1 MSQFV
6 VNDPVYGFVSVPR
19 GLLCELINHP
29 AFQRLSRIRQLGMSA
44 LVYPGATHT
53 RWAHSLGAYHL
64 MREAFRALKE
74 KGVFVFDVEEEGAE
88 IAILLHD
95 IGHGP
100 FSHVLEHTLIEHL
113 SHEEITRALMRR
125 LNREF
130 GGALGMAI
138 QIYSDEYPKR
148 FLHQLICSQL
158 DTDRL
163 DYLCRDSFYT
173 GVREG
178 NIGAARLIKM
188 LSVADDRLVV
198 EGKGL
203 YSVENYLMAR
213 RLMYWQVYLHKTA
226 VSAEEM
232 LRAALERAK
241 ELTRGGVRLFASP
254 QLEYFL
260 RSEVQTSHFE
270 EDEECINHFLN
281 LNDSDILCAL
291 GVWQHSEDAVL
302 SALAGGFVNRRL
314 FKADI
319 FEGNVSGDTLDDC
332 RERVAA
338 QLHIPLEATRYFVR
352 RRFVS
357 KEMYSANA
365 EGIKVQMPDGAI
377 ADVSDVSHIVRGEAV
392 TMEEGRTYV
401 FHPEWK
407 Q

>member
-74 KGVFVFDVEEEGAE
+74 KGVFVFDIEEEGAE

-226 VSAEEM
+226 VAAEEM

-319 FEGNVSGDTLDDC
+319 FEGNVSGEALDDC
-332 RERVAA
+332 REQVAA

-377 ADVSDVSHIVRGEAV
+377 TDVSDVSHIVRGEAV

>member
-125 LNREF
+125 LNGEF
-130 GGALGMAI
+130 GGALSMAI
-138 QIYSDEYPKR
+138 QIYCDEYPKR

-226 VSAEEM
+226 VAAEEM
-232 LRAALERAK
+232 LRSALERAK
-241 ELTRGGVRLFASP
+241 ELTREGVRLFASP

-291 GVWQHSEDAVL
+291 GVWQHSADAVL

-319 FEGNVSGDTLDDC
+319 FEGKISAETLDDC
-332 RERVAA
+332 RKQVAQ

-352 RRFVS
+352 SRFVS

-401 FHPEWK
+401 FHPELK

>member
-29 AFQRLSRIRQLGMSA
+29 AFQRLSRIKQLGMSA

-64 MREAFRALKE
+64 MREAFRSLKE

-138 QIYSDEYPKR
+138 QIYSDEYPKH

-226 VSAEEM
+226 VAAEEM

-241 ELTRGGVRLFASP
+241 ELTRGGVQLFASP

-319 FEGNVSGDTLDDC
+319 FEGNVSVEALDDC

>member
-64 MREAFRALKE
+64 MREAFRSLKE

-158 DTDRL
+158 DTDRF

-226 VSAEEM
+226 VAAEEM

-260 RSEVQTSHFE
+260 RSEVQISHFE

-319 FEGNVSGDTLDDC
+319 FEGNVSGEALDDC

>member
-125 LNREF
+125 LNQEF

-226 VSAEEM
+226 VAAEEM

-319 FEGNVSGDTLDDC
+319 FEGNVSGEALDDC

-392 TMEEGRTYV
+392 TKEEGRTYV

>member
-64 MREAFRALKE
+64 MREAFRSLKE

-226 VSAEEM
+226 VAAEEM

-319 FEGNVSGDTLDDC
+319 FEGKISAETLDDC
-332 RERVAA
+332 RKQVAQ

-352 RRFVS
+352 SRFVS

>member
-226 VSAEEM
+226 VAAEEK

-319 FEGNVSGDTLDDC
+319 FEGNVSGEALDDC
-332 RERVAA
+332 RARVAA

>member
-64 MREAFRALKE
+64 MREAFRSLKE

-138 QIYSDEYPKR
+138 QIYCDEYPKR

-226 VSAEEM
+226 VAAEEM

-319 FEGNVSGDTLDDC
+319 FEGYVSGEALDDC

>member
-29 AFQRLSRIRQLGMSA
+29 AFQRLSRIKQLGMSA

-226 VSAEEM
+226 VAAEEM

-302 SALAGGFVNRRL
+302 SALAGGFVNRCL

-319 FEGNVSGDTLDDC
+319 FEGNVSGEALDDC

>member
-125 LNREF
+125 LNGEF
-130 GGALGMAI
+130 GGALSMAI
-138 QIYSDEYPKR
+138 QIYCDEYPKR

-226 VSAEEM
+226 VAAEEM

-241 ELTRGGVRLFASP
+241 ELTRDGVRLFASP

-270 EDEECINHFLN
+270 GDEECINHFLN

-291 GVWQHSEDAVL
+291 GVWQHSDDAVL

-319 FEGNVSGDTLDDC
+319 FEGKISAETLDDC
-332 RERVAA
+332 RKQVAQ

-352 RRFVS
+352 SRFVS

-401 FHPEWK
+401 FHPELK

>member
-64 MREAFRALKE
+64 MREAFRSLKE

-226 VSAEEM
+226 VAAEEM

-241 ELTRGGVRLFASP
+241 ELTRGGVRLFVSP

-319 FEGNVSGDTLDDC
+319 FEGNVSGEALDDC
-332 RERVAA
+332 REQVAA

-392 TMEEGRTYV
+392 TKEEGRTYV

>member
-64 MREAFRALKE
+64 MREAFRSLKE
-74 KGVFVFDVEEEGAE
+74 KGVFMFDVEEEGAE

-125 LNREF
+125 LNREL

-226 VSAEEM
+226 VAAEEM

-319 FEGNVSGDTLDDC
+319 FEGNVSGEALDDC

-338 QLHIPLEATRYFVR
+338 QLHIPPEATRYFVR

-392 TMEEGRTYV
+392 TKEEGRTYV

>member
-64 MREAFRALKE
+64 MREAFRSLKE

-125 LNREF
+125 LNREL

-226 VSAEEM
+226 VAAEEM

-241 ELTRGGVRLFASP
+241 ELTRGGVQLFASP

-338 QLHIPLEATRYFVR
+338 QLHIPMEATRYFVR

-392 TMEEGRTYV
+392 TKEEGRTYV

>member
-125 LNREF
+125 LNREL

-226 VSAEEM
+226 VAAEEM

-319 FEGNVSGDTLDDC
+319 FEGNVSGDTLNDC

>member
-178 NIGAARLIKM
+178 NIGASRLIKM

-226 VSAEEM
+226 VAAEEM

-319 FEGNVSGDTLDDC
+319 FEGNVSGEALDDC

>member
-29 AFQRLSRIRQLGMSA
+29 AFQRLSRIKQLGMSA

-125 LNREF
+125 LNREL

-138 QIYSDEYPKR
+138 QIYSDEYPKH

-226 VSAEEM
+226 VAAEEM

-302 SALAGGFVNRRL
+302 SALADGFVNRRL

-319 FEGNVSGDTLDDC
+319 FEGNVSGEALDDC

>member
-226 VSAEEM
+226 VAAEEM

-319 FEGNVSGDTLDDC
+319 FEGNVSGETLDDC